1 MIYNSF
7 KFQPELV
14 DKAIIVD
21 ISQYNMAQNND
32 QISEMFHA
40 LCDLKLDES
49 LSVSEARRFTSEVLA
64 KIGVNQATRD
74 FVLLNLIKNSENA
87 FEWRI
92 NIESLKANIQNV
104 LMFPQKNLSKK
115 FIGDTLFV
123 GGANS
128 KYIEKKDIGKIKVNF
143 PKAQFEF
150 IEGAGHLV
158 HVEQPAKFIEVVSR
172 FLNGK

>member
-1 MIYNSF
+1 M
-7 KFQPELV
+7 

-21 ISQYNMAQNND
+21 ISQYNAHNTD

-40 LCDLKLDES
+40 LCDLKLDPN
-49 LSVSEARRFTSEVLA
+49 LTLIEARRFASEVLS

-74 FVLLNLIKNSENA
+74 FVLLNLVKNAEA

-92 NIESLKANIQNV
+92 NIEALKANIQNV
-104 LMFPQKNLSKK
+104 LMFPPKNLNKK
-115 FIGDTLFV
+115 FIGETLFI
-123 GGANS
+123 GGASS

-143 PKAQFEF
+143 PNSKFEF

-158 HVEQPAKFIEVVSR
+158 HVEQPAKFIEVVSH
-172 FLNGK
+172 FLNAK